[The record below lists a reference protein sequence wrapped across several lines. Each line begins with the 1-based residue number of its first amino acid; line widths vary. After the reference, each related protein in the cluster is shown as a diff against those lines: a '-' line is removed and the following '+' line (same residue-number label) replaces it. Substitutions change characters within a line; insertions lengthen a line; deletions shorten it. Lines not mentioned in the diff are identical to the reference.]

1 MHILVSAA
9 TASDLAET
17 AEQSIDYLQ
26 KVIDYVISKAHI
38 FVSAMIIL
46 IIGWYLTRFVC
57 KIVRH
62 SLDKTRLD
70 ASVTSFINS
79 LTKFGLRTLL
89 AIIVINKLGVDTTS
103 LIALLT
109 SASLAIGL
117 AVQGSLANFAGGVLL
132 LIMKP
137 FVVGDYID
145 DGNGHEGTVIS
156 IEIIYTRL
164 LTANNEMVC
173 IPNGKLADS
182 PVTNLTNQESRRIDF
197 PVSISYDENID
208 RVRTVLLNV
217 ASECQTL
224 SKTHESLVFVQD
236 FDSSS
241 VRVVLRVWA
250 ITDKYWETRFEIRE
264 VIKKAFDAEGIEIP
278 YDHMD
283 VNLINPKK

>member
-1 MHILVSAA
+1 M
-9 TASDLAET
+9 
-17 AEQSIDYLQ
+17 
-26 KVIDYVISKAHI
+26 
-38 FVSAMIIL
+38 
-46 IIGWYLTRFVC
+46 
-57 KIVRH
+57 
-62 SLDKTRLD
+62 
-70 ASVTSFINS
+70 
-79 LTKFGLRTLL
+79 
-89 AIIVINKLGVDTTS
+89 DTTS

-264 VIKKAFDAEGIEIP
+264 AIKKAFDAEGIEIP

-283 VNLINPKK
+283 VNLVNYEK

>member
-264 VIKKAFDAEGIEIP
+264 AIKKAFDAEGIEIP

-283 VNLINPKK
+283 VNLINHEK

>member
-1 MHILVSAA
+1 M
-9 TASDLAET
+9 
-17 AEQSIDYLQ
+17 
-26 KVIDYVISKAHI
+26 
-38 FVSAMIIL
+38 
-46 IIGWYLTRFVC
+46 TRFAC

-137 FVVGDYID
+137 FVVGDYIN

-264 VIKKAFDAEGIEIP
+264 AIKKAFDAEGIEIP